1 MIFLSDIESNIR
13 VATGVTYDSVRCTAT
28 FISSSGGAPVYV
40 IDLYSRIID
49 GWHVFLG
56 AEELVRAFM
65 LQNNLSVLSL
75 TVAHHY
81 YHSGSEITSPVTSG
95 LSVVYVGAKLRKHVR
110 LKADIF
116 TSYYFLTHYKVGFA
130 AVGGSYTLNYY
141 TGSSTTYFITYTKQD
156 GSTTVTSGTSSTG
169 VSTLSVNSIKGAV
182 KADVRMGDRTFT
194 VYFLEMDVP
203 VQLRFR
209 NVFNAL
215 EYVTFPGSTTKVP
228 KTEFETAQI
237 ENVSTMYDIEQLLD
251 LQIKSPVLPSSMYN
265 SLLNLCR
272 SRKVEMY
279 DPYTV
284 AGNSTFSTWSEVLV
298 KEYKLEQSDSPNTP
312 ISLELTLQ
320 YADKRN
326 NDAVTVN

>member
-1 MIFLSDIESNIR
+1 MTLLDAYGAV
-13 VATGVTYDSVRCTAT
+13 VAHIIDMNSR
-28 FISSSGGAPVYV
+28 V
-40 IDLYSRIID
+40 IDGY
-49 GWHVFLG
+49 HEFLG
-56 AEELVRAFM
+56 VEETVRAYM
-65 LQNNLSVLSL
+65 LQNNISVFTLSVK
-75 TVAHHY
+75 HY
-81 YHSGSEITSPVTSG
+81 YKLEGDIISAPESSTLGI
-95 LSVVYVGAKLRKHVR
+95 VYTGAKLRKHF
-110 LKADIF
+110 LMTADIF

-130 AVGGSYTLNYY
+130 GVGGSYTLNYY
-141 TGSSTTYFITYTKQD
+141 TGSSTTYLITYTKQD

-169 VSTLSVNSIKGAV
+169 VSTLAVNSITGAV

-215 EYVTFPGSTTKVP
+215 EYVTFPGSTNKVP

-284 AGNSTFSTWSEVLV
+284 AGNTTYSGWSEVRV

-312 ISLELTLQ
+312 ISLEMTLQ

>member
-1 MIFLSDIESNIR
+1 MTLLDAYGAV
-13 VATGVTYDSVRCTAT
+13 VAHIIDMNSR
-28 FISSSGGAPVYV
+28 V
-40 IDLYSRIID
+40 IDGY
-49 GWHVFLG
+49 HEFLG
-56 AEELVRAFM
+56 VEEQVRAYM
-65 LQNNLSVLSL
+65 LQNNISVFTLSVK
-75 TVAHHY
+75 HY
-81 YHSGSEITSPVTSG
+81 YYSEGDAISAPESSTLG
-95 LSVVYVGAKLRKHVR
+95 IVYTGAKLRKHS
-110 LKADIF
+110 LMTADIF

-130 AVGGSYTLNYY
+130 AVGGSYMLNYY
-141 TGSSTTYFITYTKQD
+141 TGSSTAYSIMYTKQD

-169 VSTLSVNSIKGAV
+169 VSTLAVNSITGAV

-209 NVFNAL
+209 NVFNAV

-251 LQIKSPVLPSSMYN
+251 LQIKSPVLPSAMYN

-284 AGNSTFSTWSEVLV
+284 AGNTTYSIWSEVKI
-298 KEYKLEQSDSPNTP
+298 KEYKLEQSDNPNTP
-312 ISLELTLQ
+312 ISLEMTLQ

-326 NDAVTVN
+326 NDAVIVN